1 MSLLTTH
8 LVSEFPSFANEQ
20 PTPTREHP
28 LLVVQAFGSVAF
40 VHPYEFQ
47 YYLTVQTR
55 SLSICLMS
63 PASSYRTLL
72 IHSQDL
78 SPLTLRDIN
87 RVILNH
93 LLCFDILFRIITQTH
108 PQE

>member
-1 MSLLTTH
+1 MGLLTTH
-8 LVSEFPSFANEQ
+8 LVSDFPSYANEQ
-20 PTPTREHP
+20 PRPTQKHP
-28 LLVVQAFGSVAF
+28 LHLVQAFGSAAL
-40 VHPYEFQ
+40 VHLYEFQ

-72 IHSQDL
+72 ILSQDL